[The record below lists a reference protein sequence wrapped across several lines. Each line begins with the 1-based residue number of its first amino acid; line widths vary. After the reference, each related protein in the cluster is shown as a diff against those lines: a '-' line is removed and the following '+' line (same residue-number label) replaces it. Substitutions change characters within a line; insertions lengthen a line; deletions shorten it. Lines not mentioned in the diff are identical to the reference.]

1 MTQPPNRPAISEE
14 QERTWGA
21 LVHAVPA
28 VALVF
33 SAGTLGFVA
42 SVIIYAMYKD
52 RGTFVRQQAANS
64 LNIQIMTLLGLA
76 VAVVLM
82 LVGIGFLLY
91 PLVIVWAVVLHAIGS
106 VRSSNGR
113 PWRPPLVPRLVR

>member
-1 MTQPPNRPAISEE
+1 MSQPPRTPAISEE
-14 QERTWGA
+14 QQQTWGA
-21 LVHAVPA
+21 LAHAVPA

-33 SAGTLGFVA
+33 SAGTLGFVV
-42 SVIIYAMYKD
+42 SLVIYLMYKD
-52 RGTFVRQQAANS
+52 RGEFVRQQAANS
-64 LNIQIMTLLGLA
+64 LNVQIMTLLYLA
-76 VAVVLM
+76 VSVVLM

-113 PWRPPLVPRLVR
+113 SWRPPLVPRMVR